1 MHLNYFKRKTPGEII
16 IYSITSLIFAVVAF
30 TYVYILLWTFMS
42 GLKTHSEIILNPFAL
57 PLRPIWNH
65 FIEVTQLLEVNEHGF
80 WSMLF
85 NSAYF
90 SILGAFLTQFVTAT
104 FAYTC
109 TKYKFKGSE
118 IPYVIILVMITLPI
132 YGTAGAS
139 YKLYRDLKMI
149 DSYWL
154 ILVNLGGMNGSF
166 LYYRAFFKNV
176 SNTYIEAAQIDGA
189 GHFTIYLKVIF
200 PQARPL
206 FGALFL
212 TGWLGSWNSY
222 DSALVYLPNLP
233 TLTVGLYQFNTEMIY
248 RARLDILFA
257 GCFIAAI
264 PALILFV
271 AFNNVLTTNVSL
283 GGIKG

>member
-1 MHLNYFKRKTPGEII
+1 MHLNYFKRKTPAEIV
-16 IYSITSLIFAVVAF
+16 IYTVVSILFAAVAF
-30 TYVYILLWTFMS
+30 TYVYILFWTFMS
-42 GLKTHSEIILNPFAL
+42 GLKTHSEIVLNPFAL
-57 PLRPIWNH
+57 PVRAIWSH
-65 FIEVTQLLEVNEHGF
+65 FAEVTTLLEVNGHGF

-85 NSAYF
+85 NSTYF
-90 SILGAFLTQFVTAT
+90 SVLGAFLTQFVTAT

-118 IPYVIILVMITLPI
+118 IPYIIILVMLTLPL
-132 YGTAGAS
+132 YGTAGAT
-139 YKLYRDLKMI
+139 YKLYRDLGMI

-154 ILVNLGGMNGSF
+154 ILVNLGGMNAAF

-176 SNTYIEAAQIDGA
+176 SNTYMEAAQIDGA
-189 GHFTIYLKVIF
+189 GHFTVYLKVIF
-200 PQARPL
+200 PQTRPL

-212 TGWLGSWNSY
+212 TTWLSSWNSY

-264 PALILFV
+264 PAIILFV